1 MIMFKQTARVSTG
14 KEMRTDHPS
23 STVLHSRTATMF
35 AIVAMLQVLDWH
47 STLTAP
53 PYRHE
58 ANRLLNWLGRW
69 MSFVF
74 AVSAIKLASLV
85 LLAAGFLYWRKHRG
99 MYELEFGLCL
109 GVLTIVYGC
118 VVANNYCA

>member
-1 MIMFKQTARVSTG
+1 MILICIKTRFNGEQ
-14 KEMRTDHPS
+14 MRTDHPS
-23 STVLHSRTATMF
+23 STVLHFRTPAML
-35 AIVAMLQVLDWH
+35 AIVAVLQVLDWH

-58 ANRLLNWLGRW
+58 TNRLLNWLGGW
-69 MSFVF
+69 VSFAF
-74 AVSAIKLASLV
+74 AVSAIKLAFLV
-85 LLAAGFLYWRKHRG
+85 MLAAGFLFWRKHRD

-109 GVLTIVYGC
+109 GVLTIAYGC

>member
-1 MIMFKQTARVSTG
+1 MGNQ
-14 KEMRTDHPS
+14 MRTDHPS
-23 STVLHSRTATMF
+23 STVLRFRTPTML
-35 AIVAMLQVLDWH
+35 AIVAVLQLLDWH

-58 ANRLLNWLGRW
+58 TNRLLNWLARW
-69 MSFVF
+69 MSFAF
-74 AVSAIKLASLV
+74 AVSAIKLVFLV
-85 LLAAGFLYWRKHRG
+85 MLAAGFLYWRKHRG

-109 GVLTIVYGC
+109 GVLIIVYSC